1 MMMMMITET
10 FEKLFELKILQ
21 LSYIMHILQV

>member
-1 MMMMMITET
+1 MMMMITET
-10 FEKLFELKILQ
+10 FENFFELKILQ